1 MATIDMQTMR
11 YINLL
16 DRASHVKTHT
26 CFVYN
31 NTIMFAVPRSMVS
44 KALGPDA
51 LNVRRIQ
58 DELGKKVRI
67 LAAPEGR
74 QDLNEFVGKLIAPV
88 GFKSIEVKG
97 EECIINAGS
106 QHKAALI
113 GRNRRRFEE
122 LATVIKDLFSLE
134 LKII

>member
-16 DRASHVKTHT
+16 DKASHVKTHT

-31 NTIMFAVPRSMVS
+31 NTIMFAVPKSMIS

-58 DELGKKVRI
+58 EELGKRVRI
-67 LAAPEGR
+67 VPAPEGIK
-74 QDLNEFVGKLIAPV
+74 DLNEFITKIIAPV

-97 EECIINAGS
+97 EECILNAGS

-113 GRNRRRFEE
+113 GRNRRRLDE
-122 LATVIKDLFSLE
+122 LGAVIKDLFSLE

>member
-1 MATIDMQTMR
+1 MAIIDMQTMR

-16 DRASHVKTHT
+16 DRASHVKTTT

-31 NTIMFAVPRSMVS
+31 NTIMFAVPKSLVS

-58 DELGKKVRI
+58 EELGKRVRI
-67 LAAPEGR
+67 LPSPEGR
-74 QDLNEFVGKLIAPV
+74 QDLHEFLMRVVFPV
-88 GFKSIEVKG
+88 GFKNVEIKEN
-97 EECIINAGS
+97 ECVLNAGS

-122 LATVIKDLFSLE
+122 LKEVVKDLFGLD

>member
-1 MATIDMQTMR
+1 MAIIDMQTMR

-16 DRASHVKTHT
+16 DKASHVKTHT

-58 DELGKKVRI
+58 EELGKRVRI
-67 LAAPEGR
+67 LPAPEGIK
-74 QDLNEFVGKLIAPV
+74 DLNE
-88 GFKSIEVKG
+88 
-97 EECIINAGS
+97 
-106 QHKAALI
+106 AALI
-113 GRNRRRFEE
+113 GRNRRRLDE
-122 LATVIKDLFSLE
+122 LAGVIKDLFSLE

>member
-1 MATIDMQTMR
+1 MQTMR

-16 DRASHVKTHT
+16 DRASHVKTTT
-26 CFVYN
+26 CFLYN
-31 NTIMFAVPRSMVS
+31 NTIMFAVPRGLVS

-58 DELGKKVRI
+58 EELGKRVRI
-67 LAAPEGR
+67 VAAPEGL
-74 QDLNEFVGKLIAPV
+74 QDVEEFVSKVISPV
-88 GFKSIEVKG
+88 GYKSIEVKDK
-97 EECIINAGS
+97 ECILTAGS

-122 LATVIKDLFSLE
+122 LKEIVKDLFGLE
-134 LKII
+134 LKIL

>member
-1 MATIDMQTMR
+1 MAVIDMQTMR

-16 DRASHVKTHT
+16 DKASHVKTHT

-31 NTIMFAVPRSMVS
+31 NTIMFVVPRAMVS

-58 DELGKKVRI
+58 EELGKKIRI
-67 LAAPEGR
+67 VAAPEGTS
-74 QDLNEFVGKLIAPV
+74 DLPEFISKVVAPI
-88 GFKSIEVKG
+88 GFKSVEVKDG
-97 EECIINAGS
+97 ECIINAGS

-113 GRNRRRFEE
+113 GRNRRRQEE
-122 LATVIKDLFSLE
+122 LQSVIKDLFSLE